1 LPGTARV
8 RTVDGMLTR
17 MRLMAFVATTDPARA
32 RGFYEGTLGLR
43 LAADEPSALVF
54 DAGGTMLRV
63 QKVRELAPHPFTALG
78 WEVRDVTAEVRAL
91 SACGVAFLRV
101 AAIEQDEDAIWS
113 APGGARVAWFKDPDG
128 NTLSLTEL
136 PRELAR

>member
-1 LPGTARV
+1 ML
-8 RTVDGMLTR
+8 DGSAI
-17 MRLMAFVATTDPARA
+17 MAFVATTDAARA
-32 RGFYEGTLGLR
+32 RAFYEGKLGLR
-43 LAADEPSALVF
+43 LASDEPYALVF

-78 WEVRDVTAEVRAL
+78 WQVPDVTLAVRSLVA
-91 SACGVAFLRV
+91 AGVTFLRV
-101 AAIEQDEDAIWS
+101 EAVPQDGDAIWS

-136 PRELAR
+136 PRDAAHAR

>member
-1 LPGTARV
+1 ML
-8 RTVDGMLTR
+8 DGSLI
-17 MRLMAFVATTDPARA
+17 MAFVATTDASRARA
-32 RGFYEGTLGLR
+32 FYEGKLGLR
-43 LAADEPSALVF
+43 VSSDEPYALVL

-78 WEVRDVTAEVRAL
+78 WQVPDVTREVRSLVAAGVT
-91 SACGVAFLRV
+91 FLRV
-101 AAIEQDEDAIWS
+101 AALDQDADAIWS

-136 PRELAR
+136 PRDAARAR